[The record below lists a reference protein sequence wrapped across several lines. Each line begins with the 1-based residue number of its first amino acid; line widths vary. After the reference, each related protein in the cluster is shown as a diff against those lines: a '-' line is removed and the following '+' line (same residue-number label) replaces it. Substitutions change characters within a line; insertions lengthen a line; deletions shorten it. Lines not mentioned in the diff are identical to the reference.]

1 MSEELSTSGAVAAG
15 SDFSGTLRRV
25 SAEVLETMFFDEP
38 VAAPCEHGWIAPAAS
53 VRMAFEGSHCGE
65 FLLSVSPPVA
75 RAIAPAFLGIEA
87 EEVTEIQSGQVLLE
101 LANILCGSVLS
112 QLWPDSDLRLGAPE
126 AIQVEGPI
134 QMEGPIE
141 DALHEC
147 FVLTEGMLSVS
158 IRMCGAEPD

>member
-1 MSEELSTSGAVAAG
+1 MPEELKTSGPVAAV

-38 VAAPCEHGWIAPAAS
+38 VAVPCDHGWIARVAS
-53 VRMAFEGSHCGE
+53 VRMAFEGSHRGE

-75 RAIAPAFLGIEA
+75 RSIAPAFLGIEA
-87 EEVTEIQSGQVLLE
+87 EEVTEIQSSQVLLE

-126 AIQVEGPI
+126 TIQVEGPI
-134 QMEGPIE
+134 PLDKPIG

-158 IRMCGAEPD
+158 IRLCGAEPD